1 MDRIHA
7 HHTPQKAKLCA
18 TACAGLLLVAT
29 PAVAHPHVF
38 IDGGVDFQFAEDE
51 TLTALKVTWLYD
63 EFETLYLLASN
74 NLSLNA
80 EGGLDEADRLTLE
93 QKFSEWPEDFDGSA
107 HLMHDGAPVA
117 LAWPSDPEVQLI
129 DGRIQAVFTR
139 ALEAPM
145 TLIGSSTELAFYES
159 TYFFAFKVTNI
170 PQLMGG
176 SGACVADVIPFKPD
190 PNDASVLTKLA
201 MLSRE
206 ETPDD
211 ENVGLLFADR
221 IALKCG

>member
-1 MDRIHA
+1 M
-7 HHTPQKAKLCA
+7 
-18 TACAGLLLVAT
+18 GLLLGAS
-29 PAVAHPHVF
+29 PALAHPHVF
-38 IDGGVDFQFAEDE
+38 IDGGVDFQFSEDE
-51 TLTALKVTWLYD
+51 TLSALKVTWLYD

-93 QKFSEWPEDFDGSA
+93 QKFSDWPEDFDGSA
-107 HLMHDGAPVA
+107 HLMRDGKPVP
-117 LAWPSDPEVQLI
+117 LEWPSDPKVQLV

-139 ALEAPM
+139 ALETPLPLSGGNA
-145 TLIGSSTELAFYES
+145 ELAFYES
-159 TYFFAFKVTNI
+159 TYFFAFKVTNT
-170 PQLMGG
+170 PQLRG
-176 SGACVADVIPFKPD
+176 SSGTCVADVIPFTPD